1 MRDLTT
7 MTREELDALN
17 NELGQRQNDLR
28 TRRFEAH
35 EAAEA
40 AFLRDREPL
49 RAARAAI
56 TTELERRSAEGETT
70 P

>member
-7 MTREELDALN
+7 MTREELDARN
-17 NELGQRQNDLR
+17 NALGEQQNVLR
-28 TRRFEAH
+28 ARRFAAH

-40 AFLRDREPL
+40 EFLRDREPL
-49 RAARAAI
+49 RAERAAI
-56 TTELERRSAEGETT
+56 TAELERRAAEGAT